1 MVFNTMVKAVLVY
14 QDKGLLPDGAIIEM
28 KIWQLPEKSE
38 ERPHGFKYSLYYGE
52 DGKRIIGY
60 DNERGKG
67 DHRHYGDREED
78 YVFVSVDS
86 LVNDFLQDVKNH
98 RSKE

>member
-1 MVFNTMVKAVLVY
+1 MVLNTMAKAVLVY
-14 QDKGLLPDGAIIEM
+14 QDKGLLPDSAIIELE
-28 KIWQLPEKSE
+28 IWQLPEKPE

-67 DHRHYGDREED
+67 DHRHYSDREED

-86 LVNDFLQDVKNH
+86 LINDFLQDARNH
-98 RSKE
+98 RSKK